1 VNYPLLAK
9 SLNIYNSNG
18 ALRLFEKKMYNLAA
32 SFDSQLSP
40 VAPFLFYLVIGI
52 IIFVETGLL
61 IGFFLP
67 GDSLLF
73 SAGLVVSAREDINI
87 VFLIL
92 VIFMAAF
99 VGDQVGYV
107 IGRKLGRPYLE
118 RKNSPRM
125 QKMLARS
132 ERFYERYGWWSV
144 VIARYI
150 PWVRTFV
157 PPIAGTVRMN
167 YYKFLSANALGAFL
181 WGVGITLA
189 GFYSGSISWVKDISY
204 FLAAFF
210 ITGSIVSALI
220 NYRRDRRD

>member
-1 VNYPLLAK
+1 MLT
-9 SLNIYNSNG
+9 
-18 ALRLFEKKMYNLAA
+18 LAA
-32 SFDSQLSP
+32 SFNEQLSP
-40 VAPFLFYLVIGI
+40 VAPFLFYVVIAGI
-52 IIFVETGLL
+52 IFIETGLL
-61 IGFFLP
+61 LGFFLP

-73 SAGLVVSAREDINI
+73 SAGLVAAARDDINI

-92 VIFMAAF
+92 IIFLAAF
-99 VGDQVGYV
+99 IGDQVGYV
-107 IGRKLGRPYLE
+107 IGRKVGRPYLE
-118 RKNSPRM
+118 KHKSKRM
-125 QKMLARS
+125 QSMLARS

-157 PPIAGTVRMN
+157 PPIAGTVKMN

-189 GFYSGSISWVKDISY
+189 GYYSGSISWVKDISY
-204 FLAAFF
+204 ALAVFF
-210 ITGSIVSALI
+210 ISGSLISAFI